1 MTDARIL
8 RTRLALHEAIISLAS
23 HKPVGEITVSEL
35 AEQAGINRVTFYKHY
50 TTPAE
55 ALSAALLNE
64 LETAHAEVPDPS
76 GGADAFEMSLNTGL
90 DHIESRRELYTIAFS
105 DTVDGTIPMMFGRFL
120 TDISLTYL
128 TKRRKRK
135 PSLPDIDLDVAAAY
149 LASGAVG
156 AIHVWILEGDMARER
171 FFENLHHLVPAWFFA
186 DEASN

>member
-8 RTRLALHEAIISLAS
+8 RTRSALHAAIIDLGSD
-23 HKPVGEITVSEL
+23 KPVGEITVSEL
-35 AEQAGINRVTFYKHY
+35 ADRADINRVTFYKHY

-55 ALSAALLNE
+55 ALSAALLEE
-64 LETAHAEVPDPS
+64 LIAAHANLPDLS
-76 GGADAFEMSLNTGL
+76 GSSEAFISSLATGL
-90 DHIESRRELYTIAFS
+90 DHIDSRRNLYTIAFR
-105 DTVDGTIPMMFGRFL
+105 DTVDGTVPIMFGKFL

-156 AIHVWILEGDMARER
+156 AIQIWILEGDMTRER
-171 FFENLHHLVPAWFFA
+171 FFENFKHLVPGWFYSA
-186 DEASN
+186 EESN

>member
-8 RTRLALHEAIISLAS
+8 RTRSALHEAIIGLAS
-23 HKPVGEITVSEL
+23 TKSVGEITVSEL
-35 AEQAGINRVTFYKHY
+35 ADKAGINRVTFYKHY

-55 ALSAALLNE
+55 ALSAALLAE
-64 LETAHAEVPDPS
+64 LEEAHANVPDPS
-76 GGADAFEMSLNTGL
+76 TSSEAFNISLTTGL
-90 DHIESRRELYTIAFS
+90 DHIDSRRDLYTIAFR
-105 DTVDGTIPMMFGRFL
+105 DTVDGTVPMMLSKFL

-135 PSLPDIDLDVAAAY
+135 PALPDIDLDVAAAY

-171 FFENLHHLVPAWFFA
+171 FFENLQHLTPSWFFA
-186 DEASN
+186 EEPAS